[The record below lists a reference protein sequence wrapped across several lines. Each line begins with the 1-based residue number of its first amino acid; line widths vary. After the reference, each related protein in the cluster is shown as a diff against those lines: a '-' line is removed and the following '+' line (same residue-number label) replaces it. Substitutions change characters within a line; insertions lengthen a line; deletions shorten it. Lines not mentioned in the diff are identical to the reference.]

1 MHNHAKHQLHSTS
14 EANMTMQRLCQQSTL
29 GVLSCALVIFS
40 LPASGDDE
48 DVPVHN
54 YPTQARVE
62 YVNEC
67 IATHDDSL
75 ANVYQCSC
83 AIDRIANVLSYD
95 EFVTAITF
103 ARYAGLPGE
112 GGAVFRDSDEARSTA
127 KRFRELEKLAQR
139 ECGLTKS

>member
-1 MHNHAKHQLHSTS
+1 
-14 EANMTMQRLCQQSTL
+14 MTMQRLCQQSTL
-29 GVLSCALVIFS
+29 RLISCALVIFS

-48 DVPVHN
+48 DLPVHN
-54 YPTQARVE
+54 YPTAARVE

-83 AIDRIANVLSYD
+83 TIDRIANVLSYD

-112 GGAVFRDSDEARSTA
+112 GGAVFRDSDEARGTA

-139 ECGLTKS
+139 ECGLNIRAN